1 MDLNVLVRV
10 MKAFCRVINYFY
22 PDSLAI
28 LAHVLLIPLQNWTST
43 IESNVTPDRLT
54 QA

>member
-1 MDLNVLVRV
+1 

-43 IESNVTPDRLT
+43 IESNVTLLCWS
-54 QA
+54 QS